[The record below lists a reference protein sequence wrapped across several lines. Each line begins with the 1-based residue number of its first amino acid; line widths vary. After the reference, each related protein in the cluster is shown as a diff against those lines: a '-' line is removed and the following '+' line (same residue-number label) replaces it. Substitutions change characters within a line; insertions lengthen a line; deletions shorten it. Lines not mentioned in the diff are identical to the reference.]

1 MAQPKKQTENQ
12 DPKVPQ
18 RQRARNKAGTY
29 KGGSPELNDAWVPT
43 EVETGLEKK
52 IDYTIKTK
60 VEGPSNP
67 TAGKY
72 GKRTPVRPTFGKV
85 ITIEH

>member
-18 RQRARNKAGTY
+18 RQRARNKEGTY
-29 KGGSPELNDAWVPT
+29 KGGNPELNQAWVAT
-43 EVETGLEKK
+43 EVEAGLEKK

-60 VEGPSNP
+60 IDGPSQS

-72 GKRTPVRPTFGKV
+72 GKRDLIRPTFGNV
-85 ITIEH
+85 TTVQH